1 MGIILPRD
9 MKAGELKSS
18 TIRTLVEILKKYGA
32 VRIAIFGSSARNERK
47 KGSDIDILV
56 DLSGRKSLFDLIR
69 IEMELEETL
78 GTEVDMLTR
87 NSISPYLIGGIE
99 KEAVVVYG

>member
-1 MGIILPRD
+1 
-9 MKAGELKSS
+9 MKEGELRNS
-18 TIRTLVEILKKYGA
+18 TIRTLVEVLKRYGA
-32 VRIAIFGSSARNERK
+32 VRIAIFGSSARGERT
-47 KGSDIDILV
+47 GESDIDILV
-56 DLSGRKSLFDLIR
+56 DFSDRKSLFDLVR